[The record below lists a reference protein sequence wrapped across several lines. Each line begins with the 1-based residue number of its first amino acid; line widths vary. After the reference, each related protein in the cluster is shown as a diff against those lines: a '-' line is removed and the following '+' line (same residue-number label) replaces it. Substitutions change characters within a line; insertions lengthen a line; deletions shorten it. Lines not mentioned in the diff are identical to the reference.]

1 METNNHNYLQA
12 RREYLRYNTLREYG
26 YKLSL
31 TQINPVRLNATRDAL
46 LALDGPSFELIDTE
60 AWCLSDGLGITYDDA
75 LVFLAALGR
84 WLVANPHVFPTK

>member
-1 METNNHNYLQA
+1 VENNNHNYLQA

-31 TQINPVRLNATRDAL
+31 TQINPIRLHATRDAL
-46 LALDGPSFELIDTE
+46 LTIDGPSFKLIDKE
-60 AWCLSDGLGITYDDA
+60 ARRLCQELEITYDDA

-84 WLVANPHVFPTK
+84 WLAANPHVFPK